1 MSGRSE
7 VNSSIRLCKTLMCI
21 KAHIGTSRSE
31 AAITLYH
38 QPFIFSESWPKTVY
52 GLPSTSGT
60 TASVAFIRKGK
71 IYIGHV
77 GDSSIVLGYQE
88 EGMLETFICID
99 YIHKCLI
106 NGPGK

>member
-7 VNSSIRLCKTLMCI
+7 VNSSIRLCKTL
-21 KAHIGTSRSE
+21 KAHIATSRSE
-31 AAITLYH
+31 TAVTYH
-38 QPFIFSESWPKTVY
+38 RLFIFSESWPKTVY

-88 EGMLETFICID
+88 EGLLETYISIC
-99 YIHKCLI
+99 YIHTR
-106 NGPGK
+106 

>member
-1 MSGRSE
+1 M
-7 VNSSIRLCKTLMCI
+7 I
-21 KAHIGTSRSE
+21 AHIGTSRSE
-31 AAITLYH
+31 VSITLYN
-38 QPFIFSESWPKTVY
+38 QLFIFSESWPKTVY

-88 EGMLETFICID
+88 EGMFETFICIG
-99 YIHKCLI
+99 YVHKCLI
-106 NGPGK
+106 NRPGK